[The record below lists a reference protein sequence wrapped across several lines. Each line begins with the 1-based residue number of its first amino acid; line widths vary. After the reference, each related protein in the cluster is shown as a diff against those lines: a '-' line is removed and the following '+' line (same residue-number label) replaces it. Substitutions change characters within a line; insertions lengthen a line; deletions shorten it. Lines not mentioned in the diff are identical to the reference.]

1 MFAQHRLGIAEPAS
15 ALETAIRRNSD
26 GCGTCAVRVMRVVH
40 WTYGMRP
47 LRKLMIVE
55 TITIVGIAVV
65 LAALIL
71 VPESDTYA
79 AESDAG
85 NRIGLRI
92 DHVELTRDFLSKL
105 EIKTPTDSC
114 SISLDEYQALFVD
127 EALRESRQGNVFARP
142 KVTYRSGEVVRFDIP
157 SRRNE
162 RKGSQVWDAEHG
174 SKFTLTPTLTRPGI
188 VDIAL
193 RPSADDARMTSVA
206 VPSGHATAFVLEAN
220 ARHLRLL
227 IVRPHIY

>member
-1 MFAQHRLGIAEPAS
+1 
-15 ALETAIRRNSD
+15 
-26 GCGTCAVRVMRVVH
+26 MRVVH
-40 WTYGMRP
+40 GTNGMRP
-47 LRKLMIVE
+47 LRKRTILE
-55 TITIVGIAVV
+55 TIAIVGNAAV

-71 VPESDTYA
+71 VPDSDTYA

-92 DHVELTRDFLSKL
+92 DHVELTRDFQSKL
-105 EIKTPTDSC
+105 EIKTPTDGC
-114 SISLDEYQALFVD
+114 SISLDDYQALFVD

-142 KVTYRSGEVVRFDIP
+142 KVMYRSGEIVRFNIP
-157 SRRNE
+157 PRRNE

-174 SKFTLTPTLTRPGI
+174 AKLTLTPTLTRPGI
-188 VDIAL
+188 VNIAL
-193 RPSADDARMTSVA
+193 RPSADDARVLSVA
-206 VPSGHATAFVLEAN
+206 IPSGHTTAFVLEAN